1 MQKDITLYRCDYLE
15 DISILTVVDCHIP
28 VVSSRLKHSRTV
40 GCNIPVAYWDIL
52 QLENIAV
59 ELDAVEPSKQK
70 CKPSKL
76 RTTSTQQPTLV
87 SGRSNRGPEDRSCAS
102 PETNHFQRS
111 TGRTGVHWTGLTEQV
126 VYLLA

>member
-76 RTTSTQQPTLV
+76 RTTEYST
-87 SGRSNRGPEDRSCAS
+87 
-102 PETNHFQRS
+102 TNLS
-111 TGRTGVHWTGLTEQV
+111 VGKV
-126 VYLLA
+126 